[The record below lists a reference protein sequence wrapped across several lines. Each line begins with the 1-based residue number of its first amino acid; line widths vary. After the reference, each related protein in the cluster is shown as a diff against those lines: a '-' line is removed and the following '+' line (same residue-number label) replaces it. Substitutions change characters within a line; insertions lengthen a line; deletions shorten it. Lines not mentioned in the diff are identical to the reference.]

1 MNARRGNESIHHLK
15 AKTAIGE
22 LFKDPDWA
30 VFYEQR
36 DTDILVMH
44 NATRFVAAIEVES
57 SPRNV
62 QRNLERDTTNGCGVV
77 AVVVLNTRHLPRIT
91 TTAVKYASAH
101 PGSGIMV
108 FPNGARGQQ
117 SLHSWIASI
126 ARSKQHKTEDIHD

>member
-44 NATRFVAAIEVES
+44 NATRFVAAVEVES

-62 QRNLERDTTNGCGVV
+62 ARNLERDTTNGCDVV
-77 AVVVLNTRHLPRIT
+77 AVVALNAHYLQRIT
-91 TTAVKYASAH
+91 SKAVDHAMAH
-101 PGSGIMV
+101 PGAGIMV
-108 FPNGARGQQ
+108 FPHGVQGLQALRG
-117 SLHSWIASI
+117 WITSI
-126 ARSKQHKTEDIHD
+126 ARSEQNKTENNP